1 MNGVNRV
8 HLEGKITRRGSL
20 KYTPGGTAICEFTIA
35 VPQKCFERKSMGQ
48 LEIMMIGNT
57 AEECAPIL
65 TVGKRLSLQGS
76 LWTRSFMDRKGV
88 LVKETKILAES
99 IDA

>member
-1 MNGVNRV
+1 MNWV
-8 HLEGKITRRGSL
+8 HLEGKITRRANL
-20 KYTPGGTAICEFTIA
+20 KYTPGGTPICEFTIA

-57 AEECAPIL
+57 AEECAPKL
-65 TVGKRLSLQGS
+65 TVGKLLSLEGS
-76 LWTRSFMDRKGV
+76 LWTRSFMDRKGEW
-88 LVKETKILAES
+88 VKETKVLAES